1 MDERIKNGI
10 NYTAGVGAGYA
21 VFKYVPK
28 FLIKKPY
35 EKFYLKQFNKVSESE
50 NNILFNSAKRAFEK
64 SKYSSSGITIIDITP
79 ENHKEIAETI
89 IDLGHQKDKER
100 AEKLLQKNVER
111 MRKKGKEYK
120 ESGAVKTVDK
130 WLKKFTDKMDN
141 KKRKLIR
148 EIATGKNA
156 CFASDVQKVLVNKD
170 KMGFSTFHEIGHGIT
185 WKSGGLKA
193 FNAGFGNGLGLI
205 GIPLILAI
213 GLLKNKKKEGENTKG
228 FWDKTTT
235 FIKNNCGIIAGACLI
250 PTIIDEGLA
259 SKNGAKLA
267 KNVLDKNL
275 YKKLTKIQ
283 GIAFSSYISSMLIL
297 TGMTALAVGLR
308 DKIVENKI
316 VK

>member
-1 MDERIKNGI
+1 MEQKVKNGI

-28 FLIKKPY
+28 YLIKKPY
-35 EKFYLKQFNKVSESE
+35 QKFYMKQFNNIKENE
-50 NNILFNSAKRAFEK
+50 NNILFNSAKRAFEN
-64 SKYSSSGITIIDITP
+64 SKYSTSGITIVDVNS
-79 ENHKEIAETI
+79 ENYKKVAETVI
-89 IDLGHQKDKER
+89 ELGHIKDKER
-100 AEKLLQKNVER
+100 AEKLLQKNKER

-120 ESGAVKTVDK
+120 ESSAVKAVDK
-130 WLKKFTDKMDN
+130 WLKKFTEKIDN
-141 KKRKLIR
+141 TKRKQIK
-148 EIATGKNA
+148 EIAVGKNA
-156 CFASDVQKVLVNKD
+156 CFAPDVQKVLVNKD

-193 FNAGFGNGLGLI
+193 FNAGFGNVLGLI
-205 GIPLILAI
+205 GIPLVLAI
-213 GLLKNKKKEGENTKG
+213 GLLKNKKKEGEDTKG

-235 FIKNNCGIIAGACLI
+235 FIKNNCAVLAGACLI
-250 PTIIDEGLA
+250 STIIDEGLA

-275 YKKLTKIQ
+275 YKKLIKLQ
-283 GIAFSSYISSMLIL
+283 GIAFTSYISSMLIL

-316 VK
+316 LK